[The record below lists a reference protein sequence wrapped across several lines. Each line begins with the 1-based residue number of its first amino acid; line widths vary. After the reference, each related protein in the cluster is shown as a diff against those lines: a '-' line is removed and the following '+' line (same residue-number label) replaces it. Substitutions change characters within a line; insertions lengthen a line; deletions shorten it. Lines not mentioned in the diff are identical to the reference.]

1 MSIRSTTGEEK
12 HPDCLSRVNLRRSSA
27 CSVLMAEHRV
37 ADLPCHHP
45 WLLDDPDMRILCLLA
60 IIICYSASAARFSI
74 ATFTADVTVPAN
86 HGMMDGLWKSKSLAD
101 PLYAKGVVLFGG
113 DQPVA
118 FVSVDWCEIRNDAY
132 DRWREVI
139 AEAAGTTRARVLV
152 SSIHQHDSPIA
163 DLTAQQILNN
173 RKLEGSICDL
183 EFHEVAVQRVAKAIH
198 TAIKHRQPIT
208 DIGIPKQRSK
218 GSPPIV
224 ATICPTGATPTI
236 VAAPAAAMSSP
247 AMPRKEPSILG

>member
-1 MSIRSTTGEEK
+1 
-12 HPDCLSRVNLRRSSA
+12 
-27 CSVLMAEHRV
+27 
-37 ADLPCHHP
+37 
-45 WLLDDPDMRILCLLA
+45 MRILCLLA